1 MNAIRQNLVPASPE
15 TAQWGY
21 FDATREPVLE
31 INSGEQ
37 VRINTVSG
45 VPAVTP
51 ETGYTV
57 LPEHRE
63 IHEKT
68 ERRQTP
74 GHILTGPVYIN
85 GAAPGDSLEIRIL
98 DIELAFDWG
107 WNAIRPTGGT
117 IPEDFPEERLMHI
130 GLDKARNVGR
140 MPWGQ
145 EVELAPFFGVMGVAP
160 PKERGSVTSII
171 PGDFGGNLDL

>member
-1 MNAIRQNLVPASPE
+1 MNAIGQNLVPGLPE

-51 ETGYTV
+51 ESGYTV

-85 GAAPGDSLEIRIL
+85 GAAPGDSLRSAFSISSLPLIGVGTRSGQ
-98 DIELAFDWG
+98 LA
-107 WNAIRPTGGT
+107 
-117 IPEDFPEERLMHI
+117 
-130 GLDKARNVGR
+130 
-140 MPWGQ
+140 
-145 EVELAPFFGVMGVAP
+145 APFRRTFRKNVSCISA
-160 PKERGSVTSII
+160 SIRSAM
-171 PGDFGGNLDL
+171 

>member
-1 MNAIRQNLVPASPE
+1 MKAIGQNLVPASPE

-21 FDATREPVLE
+21 FVPHANQCSKSIR
-31 INSGEQ
+31 EQ

-85 GAAPGDSLEIRIL
+85 GAAPGDS
-98 DIELAFDWG
+98 
-107 WNAIRPTGGT
+107 
-117 IPEDFPEERLMHI
+117 
-130 GLDKARNVGR
+130 
-140 MPWGQ
+140 
-145 EVELAPFFGVMGVAP
+145 
-160 PKERGSVTSII
+160 
-171 PGDFGGNLDL
+171 GDPHPQYRACL

>member
-1 MNAIRQNLVPASPE
+1 MNAIGQNLVPASPE

-85 GAAPGDSLEIRIL
+85 GAAPGDS
-98 DIELAFDWG
+98 
-107 WNAIRPTGGT
+107 
-117 IPEDFPEERLMHI
+117 
-130 GLDKARNVGR
+130 
-140 MPWGQ
+140 
-145 EVELAPFFGVMGVAP
+145 
-160 PKERGSVTSII
+160 
-171 PGDFGGNLDL
+171 GDPHPRYRACL